1 MFKKY
6 LTAHFGPASTS
17 SSILDDSSEKKVFG
31 VIFRGQISGVNY
43 RGYLES
49 YFGIQVIWNFRENLC
64 IFGYIS
70 GVKFLGSNFWGQI
83 SGVTF
88 MWSHLWGRISEVIFQ
103 GSYFQGYIFRAE
115 FLRSYFLDQI
125 LRVMF
130 PESYFIIWFRIHFRA
145 KNDLF
150 WPWN

>member
-1 MFKKY
+1 MIQ
-6 LTAHFGPASTS
+6 A
-17 SSILDDSSEKKVFG
+17 KVFV
-31 VIFRGQISGVNY
+31 VIFRGQISRVN
-43 RGYLES
+43 YLES
-49 YFGIQVIWNFRENLC
+49 YFGIQVIWNFRENSC

-70 GVKFLGSNFWGQI
+70 GVKFLRWHFWGHISGVTFLGSYFWGQI

-88 MWSHLWGRISEVIFQ
+88 MWSHLWGHISEVIFQ

-130 PESYFIIWFRIHFRA
+130 LESYFIYFYVIWFRIHSRA